1 MHLRRGEGS
10 GPRLA
15 WPWFLFASVKVRA
28 WWMDLWI
35 PAFAGMTTKG
45 GKRGN
50 DDQSA
55 NGDRREMTTHARM
68 NDRTNN

>member
-1 MHLRRGEGS
+1 MVFIRLSKGARLVD
-10 GPRLA
+10 GPL
-15 WPWFLFASVKVRA
+15 
-28 WWMDLWI
+28 DLWI